1 MKKSKARSRTKPPVA
16 RSPKPPQVVTP
27 AARAVVGRRTA
38 RPAAGRTR
46 PLTAEVPARTIARER
61 VVATFADLGVTPTKA
76 MIRRATDRLERAL
89 KAKPDVDPMDGTP
102 RLTSVPDSS
111 ASPAPQEPASTNAI
125 PVMSLPEKPA
135 ATIADRL
142 YDIELRVAQIRNM
155 LY

>member
-1 MKKSKARSRTKPPVA
+1 
-16 RSPKPPQVVTP
+16 
-27 AARAVVGRRTA
+27 
-38 RPAAGRTR
+38 
-46 PLTAEVPARTIARER
+46 
-61 VVATFADLGVTPTKA
+61 